1 MFVPEQKHYEEALN
15 KSLHKNEGFYASIC
29 QNTCMGNCTAP
40 KSVSIT
46 KEVKKRL
53 FA

>member
-1 MFVPEQKHYEEALN
+1 MFVPEQKHYEEA
-15 KSLHKNEGFYASIC
+15 YASIC